1 MSSLELSRGRNMP
14 QNCVR
19 INDYILIAAGFTKFK
34 QTLKQLGYTL
44 IELEMSEFQ
53 KRDGG
58 LSCLSLRF

>member
-1 MSSLELSRGRNMP
+1 MP